1 MNDALGVDTAL
12 TSSFSARVWRRTRP
26 HFGTV
31 ATVLVVFFGVHLWQ
45 TRDIPTGPAPELAFT
60 WLSPDGS
67 RSETTLAAWRA
78 QFPGQAIAVH
88 VWAEWCPV
96 CKLEEHNVHRVAA
109 DHPVLT
115 IAMQSGPADT
125 VAQVLRQRRLPW
137 HTAVDTRGQLALA
150 LGVKAV
156 PAFLVVDAQGQL
168 RSASVG
174 YTSELGMR
182 WRLWWAN
189 AIHKVNRLL
198 V

>member
-1 MNDALGVDTAL
+1 MNDAPGVDTAL

-31 ATVLVVFFGVHLWQ
+31 ATVLVVFIGVHLWQ
-45 TRDIPTGPAPELAFT
+45 TRDITSGPAPELAFT

-67 RSETTLAAWRA
+67 HSETTLAAWRA
-78 QFPGQAIAVH
+78 QFPGQTIAVH

-96 CKLEEHNVHRVAA
+96 CKLEEHNVHRLAA

-115 IAMQSGPADT
+115 IAMQSGSADT

-137 HTAVDTRGQLALA
+137 HTAVDTKGQLALA
-150 LGVKAV
+150 LGVRAV
-156 PAFLVVDAQGQL
+156 PAFLVIDSQGEL

-174 YTSELGMR
+174 YTSEFGMR
-182 WRLWWAN
+182 WRLWWTN
-189 AIHKVNRLL
+189 AVHKVNRLL